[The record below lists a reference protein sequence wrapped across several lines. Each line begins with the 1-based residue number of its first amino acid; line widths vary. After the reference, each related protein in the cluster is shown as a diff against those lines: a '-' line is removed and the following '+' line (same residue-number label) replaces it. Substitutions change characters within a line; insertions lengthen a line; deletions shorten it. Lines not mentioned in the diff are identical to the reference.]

1 METKINIIESLQ
13 LYILLMI
20 FIEVGAIISSITFNL
35 KIFIFNSVISIIVF
49 VFFIVYSFK
58 KRELKPKK

>member
-49 VFFIVYSFK
+49 VLFIAYSIK

>member
-1 METKINIIESLQ
+1 METKINIIASLQ

-35 KIFIFNSVISIIVF
+35 KVFIFNSVISIIVF
-49 VFFIVYSFK
+49 GIFIAYSIK

>member
-49 VFFIVYSFK
+49 VLFIAYSIK
-58 KRELKPKK
+58 KEELKSKE

>member
-49 VFFIVYSFK
+49 GIFIAYSIK